1 MWLMTPARSEQ
12 ARDMCTD
19 TEAQTAARAGSAVLM
34 DARRRIPHPRKD
46 KAARVGH
53 PNRSGDRGWPTRHE
67 NAQSSEQGSIELQGE
82 IRSIR
87 SEIRML
93 ATQVSGVPLK
103 NAKAKTRKE
112 HVEKDCP
119 RCGKKIVYSQRTK
132 ANSVKAFACAECGC
146 SLYSR
151 QSDGAFLLRERKP
164 TEEKLACPDCGF
176 EGPLALAPSMV
187 ALLILNAPNA
197 IRCIEPFVERKT

>member
-1 MWLMTPARSEQ
+1 
-12 ARDMCTD
+12 
-19 TEAQTAARAGSAVLM
+19 
-34 DARRRIPHPRKD
+34 
-46 KAARVGH
+46 
-53 PNRSGDRGWPTRHE
+53 
-67 NAQSSEQGSIELQGE
+67 
-82 IRSIR
+82 
-87 SEIRML
+87 
-93 ATQVSGVPLK
+93 VPLK

-176 EGPLALAPSMV
+176 EGTLALAPSMV

>member
-12 ARDMCTD
+12 ARDMCD

-53 PNRSGDRGWPTRHE
+53 PNGSGDRGWPTRHE

-103 NAKAKTRKE
+103 NAKAKRAKRTLKRIALDA
-112 HVEKDCP
+112 EKRLRILSGRRP
-119 RCGKKIVYSQRTK
+119 IRSRPSPVP
-132 ANSVKAFACAECGC
+132 SVAA
-146 SLYSR
+146 
-151 QSDGAFLLRERKP
+151 
-164 TEEKLACPDCGF
+164 
-176 EGPLALAPSMV
+176 
-187 ALLILNAPNA
+187 
-197 IRCIEPFVERKT
+197 RCIPANLTVLSS